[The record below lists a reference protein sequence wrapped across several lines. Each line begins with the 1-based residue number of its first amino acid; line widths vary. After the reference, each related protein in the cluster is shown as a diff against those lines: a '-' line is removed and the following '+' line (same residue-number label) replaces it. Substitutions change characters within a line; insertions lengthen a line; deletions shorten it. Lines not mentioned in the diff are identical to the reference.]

1 MEIVEN
7 LIKIKENIPECV
19 SLIAVS
25 KTKPVDL
32 IELAYEYGQR
42 DFGENKVQELVEK
55 HDSLPKDINWHMIGH
70 LQRNK
75 VKHIAT
81 FVHLIHSV
89 DSYRLLLEINQ
100 AGLSWTTI
108 LNKQKNFRKAYSA
121 FNIQK
126 VANYNKKDIEKL
138 LKNSGII
145 RNKLKV
151 NAAIYN
157 ANKILVI
164 QMEFGSFKLWLK
176 KNNNLS
182 LVKWVKLFKQTFKFT
197 GPEITREFLISTG
210 IVKGAHTINCPTFKN
225 LIKA

>member
-7 LIKIKENIPECV
+7 LIKIKEKIPECV

-89 DSYRLLLEINQ
+89 DSYRLLLEINKQ
-100 AGLSWTTI
+100 GFKNNRIINVLVQIDISKDNTKFGFTYTEFNELI
-108 LNKQKNFRKAYSA
+108 KLNKF
-121 FNIQK
+121 
-126 VANYNKKDIEKL
+126 KD
-138 LKNSGII
+138 LKNINLKGMMGMASFSSDLSII
-145 RNKLKV
+145 
-151 NAAIYN
+151 
-157 ANKILVI
+157 
-164 QMEFGSFKLWLK
+164 E
-176 KNNNLS
+176 
-182 LVKWVKLFKQTFKFT
+182 
-197 GPEITREFLISTG
+197 REFNELNNYYSEHKINLNLNILSMGMSGDYELAIKCNSNMIRLGSTIFG
-210 IVKGAHTINCPTFKN
+210 TR
-225 LIKA
+225 IK

>member
-25 KTKPVDL
+25 KTKPVNL

-75 VKHIAT
+75 VKYIAT

-89 DSYRLLLEINQ
+89 DSYRLLLEINKQ
-100 AGLSWTTI
+100 GFK
-108 LNKQKNFRKAYSA
+108 NKRIINVLVQIDISKDNTKFGFTYNE
-121 FNIQK
+121 FNELI
-126 VANYNKKDIEKL
+126 KL
-138 LKNSGII
+138 
-145 RNKLKV
+145 NKLKDLK
-151 NAAIYN
+151 NINLKGMMGMASFSSNLSIIEREFNELKNYYSKHKLNLNLNILSMGMSGDYELAIKCN
-157 ANKILVI
+157 SNMIRLGSTI
-164 QMEFGSFKLWLK
+164 FGS
-176 KNNNLS
+176 
-182 LVKWVKLFKQTFKFT
+182 
-197 GPEITREFLISTG
+197 R
-210 IVKGAHTINCPTFKN
+210 
-225 LIKA
+225 IK

>member
-7 LIKIKENIPECV
+7 LIKIKENIHECV

-89 DSYRLLLEINQ
+89 DSYRLLLEINKQ
-100 AGLSWTTI
+100 GFK
-108 LNKQKNFRKAYSA
+108 NKRIINVLVQIDISKDNTKFGFTYNE
-121 FNIQK
+121 FNELI
-126 VANYNKKDIEKL
+126 KL
-138 LKNSGII
+138 
-145 RNKLKV
+145 NKLKDLK
-151 NAAIYN
+151 NINLKGMMGMASFSSNLSI
-157 ANKILVI
+157 IER
-164 QMEFGSFKLWLK
+164 EFNELKNYYSKHKL
-176 KNNNLS
+176 NLS
-182 LVKWVKLFKQTFKFT
+182 LNILSMGMSGDYELAIKCNSNMIRL
-197 GPEITREFLISTG
+197 GSTIFG
-210 IVKGAHTINCPTFKN
+210 SR
-225 LIKA
+225 IK